1 VVPVDRGGVGDPL
14 KGEGGAGALVA
25 QADPGATLQR
35 VVLEDLPREER
46 AGECPDGPQR
56 GQLRLQTGDVDGQ
69 ELGLILVLHDSL
81 SPAARLG
88 R

>member
-1 VVPVDRGGVGDPL
+1 MRAADFGLDLRGAVDRGGVGDPL

-35 VVLEDLPREER
+35 VVLDDLPREER

-69 ELGLILVLHDSL
+69 DAL
-81 SPAARLG
+81 STRDAR
-88 R
+88 